1 MTLFPKAGSG
11 TQAATALQAAEGCE
25 IWNHEA
31 RVEASASP
39 DLENM
44 QVKEAKFTV
53 VDLRGRPAD
62 KTKTGTWKAA
72 VYLYALNAG
81 DFQAMISITVSL
93 IPILVGVAHLE
104 ISEAAQA
111 GNNFAGTCLLL
122 TVVGAFVADSFIG
135 AYWTIVGG
143 SAIFAAGLGLLTF
156 TVSYSGIQP
165 EGCIPIPP
173 TVCEK
178 AGPKYLGPLYLAL
191 YTVAVGVGAVRA
203 NLVSLGADQF
213 DETSAKEKKQSVHF
227 FVWFYFFTNIGLLTA
242 FTISVYLQDKVSP
255 GWGFGFNLMLFSVCS
270 LIFLLGTPKFR
281 HRVPAGSFITRVF
294 QVLVASYR
302 KRKINLPTDPKLL
315 YNAPLPG
322 SRKLDHSRKLRW
334 LDRAAVLEKES
345 SSGDIHGPWRLC
357 SISQVEETK
366 RIIQVI
372 PVWATT
378 AAVSLVFSQLQTY
391 TITQGSTLDRKLSDN
406 FELPTNSLFSAL
418 VIIAMI
424 TVPIYDRVLVPFAR
438 RFTKHP
444 YGLSTLQRLGTAI
457 VFAMLMMITSA
468 LVERKRL
475 TYVRDLGLENRPLGS
490 FILPMKMWWLLPQFF
505 LAAQLEL
512 LLFVSSYEFYY
523 YEASDQ
529 TRSISSSFTYSASAM
544 GYYLTT
550 VLTNIVNTAT
560 KGESRGAWLK
570 GQLNNGGLE
579 KFYWLLAI
587 VLAVDFVIFLGVAYW
602 YEYKFD
608 WYHVKSPQDEQ
619 QLMDG
624 YETGNDS
631 DVFSLASSQLGGHKT
646 HFHRDQELG
655 VVK

>member
-1 MTLFPKAGSG
+1 M
-11 TQAATALQAAEGCE
+11 
-25 IWNHEA
+25 A

-44 QVKEAKFTV
+44 QVKEVKYGA

-72 VYLYALNAG
+72 VHLYALNTG
-81 DFQAMISITVSL
+81 EFQAMISTVVSL
-93 IPILVGVAHLE
+93 IPLLVGVAHFE
-104 ISEAAQA
+104 VTDAAKA
-111 GNNFAGTCLLL
+111 GNNFAGTCFLL
-122 TVVGAFVADSFIG
+122 TVAGAFIADSYLG
-135 AYWTIVGG
+135 AYWTIAAG

-156 TVSYSGIQP
+156 TVSYSGVQP
-165 EGCIPIPP
+165 EKCIPIPP

-178 AGPKYLGPLYLAL
+178 AGRKYLLPLYLAL
-191 YTVAVGVGAVRA
+191 YTIAIGVGAVRA

-213 DETSAKEKKQSVHF
+213 DDNSAREKKQSVHF

-242 FTISVYLQDKVSP
+242 FTISVYLHDKISS
-255 GWGFGFNLMLFSVCS
+255 GWGFGFNLILFTVCA
-270 LIFLLGTPKFR
+270 LIFLIGTPRFR
-281 HRVPAGSFITRVF
+281 HRVPAGSFITRVL
-294 QVLVASYR
+294 QVLVASFK
-302 KRKINLPTDPKLL
+302 KRKMKVPTDLKLL

-322 SRKLDHSRKLRW
+322 SRKLDHTHKLSW
-334 LDRAAVLEKES
+334 LDRAAVIETS
-345 SSGDIHGPWRLC
+345 VRDMYSPWRLC

-378 AAVSLVFSQLQTY
+378 AAVSLVFSQLNTY
-391 TITQGSTLDRKLSDN
+391 TITQGSTLDRKLSDS
-406 FELPTNSLFSAL
+406 FELPANSLFSAI

-444 YGLSTLQRLGTAI
+444 YGLSPLQRLGLAI
-457 VFAMLMMITSA
+457 IYAMLMMITSA

-490 FILPMKMWWLLPQFF
+490 FVLPMKMWWLLPQFF
-505 LAAQLEL
+505 LAAQVEL

-523 YEASDQ
+523 HEASDQ

-550 VLTNIVNTAT
+550 VLTDIVNTAT
-560 KGESRGAWLK
+560 KGESKGAWLR

-587 VLAVDFVIFLGVAYW
+587 VLAVDFIIFLGVAYW
-602 YEYKFD
+602 YEYKYD
-608 WYHVKSPQDEQ
+608 WYHLKAPEDEQ

-624 YETGNDS
+624 HETGDES
-631 DVFSLASSQLGGHKT
+631 DVFSIASSQLGGYKPYPQK
-646 HFHRDQELG
+646 DQELAG
-655 VVK
+655 VKKSIDR